1 MTFVEQ
7 PIRDA
12 IGDTLDARASLARLW
27 SERCR
32 ANAEKSDV
40 LSRAW
45 QRVSECVRAGHEFD
59 AAALM
64 KLLTRDDFGEPV
76 TEQIILSIIM
86 PPSKG
91 SAA

>member
-1 MTFVEQ
+1 MTSIEQ

-12 IGDTLDARASLARLW
+12 ICDTLDAQASHARLW
-27 SERCR
+27 SERSR
-32 ANAEKSDV
+32 ATAEKSDV

-45 QRVSECVRAGHEFD
+45 QTVSECVRAGHEFD

-64 KLLTRDDFGEPV
+64 KLLTRDDFRQPI

-91 SAA
+91 SAV